1 MFNLKRVLNAVA
13 PSPKQSEDGRDQW
26 PSRTSYV
33 LASMGGA
40 IGFGNLLRFPSQVF
54 NNNGIQWFI
63 PYVMAIFLLAIPILI
78 LEIATG
84 SSRLCPASQDCP
96 LTRSPMT
103 QGRHIVQAAWQHT
116 TA

>member
-1 MFNLKRVLNAVA
+1 MGTLFTIMFNFRRALNAVA

-63 PYVMAIFLLAIPILI
+63 PYVMATSSSSLSLSS
-78 LEIATG
+78 
-84 SSRLCPASQDCP
+84 SSRL
-96 LTRSPMT
+96 L
-103 QGRHIVQAAWQHT
+103 QGRRIALEAWQHT

>member
-1 MFNLKRVLNAVA
+1 MFNPKRVLNAIA
-13 PSPKQSEDGRDQW
+13 PSPKQSADGRDQW

-84 SSRLCPASQDCP
+84 WSTLCPLCGDEICI
-96 LTRSPMT
+96 RSNET
-103 QGRHIVQAAWQHT
+103 QGRHIAQAA
-116 TA
+116 